1 MDRQLTVS
9 ISPHIHD
16 GSSTQRVMFDVII
29 ALVPASL
36 VSIWLF
42 GVRAVILLT
51 GTIAA
56 AVLAEMVSRK
66 LMKRDTDSIYD
77 LTAVITGLLLALS
90 LPPTMPLWQAMVGSA
105 IAIVI
110 VKQFFG
116 GVGQNFVNPAIAGR
130 LVLFFSYPAVMAAGF
145 VPPLG
150 RAVDSVSG
158 ATPLAHLAEGT
169 YAYLPSNLDLFLGI
183 HAGSLG
189 ETSILALLIGG
200 IYLVWRKV
208 ISPIIPLTFI
218 GTTLLIVALAGGD
231 VLAHLLSGSLVIV
244 AVFMATDY
252 ATSPLNF
259 KGRIVFGIGC
269 GFITA
274 VIRLWGA
281 LPEGVSFAVIIMN
294 ILVPHIETLTMPKA
308 FGGESN
314 G

>member
-1 MDRQLTVS
+1 MEKQLSVS

-16 GSSTQRVMFDVII
+16 GSSTRRIMLDVII
-29 ALVPASL
+29 ALLPASF

-42 GVRAVILLT
+42 GMRALILLT
-51 GTIAA
+51 GSIAA

-90 LPPTMPLWQAMVGSA
+90 LPSTLPLWQAMVGSA

-130 LVLFFSYPAVMAAGF
+130 LVLVFAYPAAMAAGW
-145 VPPLG
+145 VQPLAHG
-150 RAVDSVSG
+150 VDAVST
-158 ATPLAHLAEGT
+158 ATPLALVAEGA
-169 YAYLPSNLDLFLGI
+169 YAYLPSNMDLFLGI

-200 IYLVWRKV
+200 LYLVIRKV
-208 ISPIIPLTFI
+208 ISPVIPLAFI
-218 GTTLLIVALAGGD
+218 GTTLLMVLLAGGD
-231 VLAHLLSGSLVIV
+231 VLVHLLSGSLVIV
-244 AVFMATDY
+244 AIFMATDY

-259 KGRIVFGIGC
+259 KGRVIFGIGC

-294 ILVPHIETLTMPKA
+294 ILVPHIEALTMPKA
-308 FGGESN
+308 FGGSKN

>member
-1 MDRQLTVS
+1 MDKQLTVS

-16 GSSTQRVMFDVII
+16 GSSTQRVMLDVII
-29 ALVPASL
+29 ALIPASL

-90 LPPTMPLWQAMVGSA
+90 LPPTMPLWQAMVGAA

-110 VKQFFG
+110 IKQFFG

-145 VPPLG
+145 VEPFG
-150 RAVDSVSG
+150 RSADAISG

-169 YAYLPSNLDLFLGI
+169 YTYLPSNLDLFLGI

-200 IYLVWRKV
+200 VYLVWRKV

-231 VLAHLLSGSLVIV
+231 ILAHLLSGSLVIV

-259 KGRIVFGIGC
+259 KGRIIFGIGC

-294 ILVPHIETLTMPKA
+294 ILVPHIETLSMPKA